1 MGKVE
6 RKEDESLLGFY
17 KRITDNRKEL
27 GLSYEEWG
35 ELIVGENRYS
45 SDNCRK
51 ALYLIK
57 PLLENLREEELNKLP
72 KNMMDEIKEE
82 LGELFIVKQ
91 EAKSKLNKLGRLK
104 RDFAKSVEISNDIK
118 ESLGEELKNISLFNF
133 ERIEGTSEYK
143 LIIQLSDLHIGYII
157 KNYKGN
163 TYNYEILRL
172 RLAEIIKEA
181 KKICDMYDITE
192 VIVVNT
198 GDVIEHVAMRE
209 TQQAFECEFNLSQQ
223 ILKAI
228 KTLYEFV
235 TTVSEFANVRFI
247 SVGGNHSRASGS
259 KNANIQGDNSNIV
272 ILGALQ
278 MLFAENER
286 VEVVEIDE
294 IDDSCEFEV
303 NGLKFLA
310 LHGDNRP
317 ADCKKLFDSEN
328 VDVILRGHFH
338 NFNVATQDNGGYVIT
353 CGSAFGYNPYSKK
366 SIGATAQASQTLIL
380 VGDKKIEFIKDLNL
394 HGIK

>member
-57 PLLENLREEELNKLP
+57 PLLENLCEEE
-72 KNMMDEIKEE
+72 
-82 LGELFIVKQ
+82 
-91 EAKSKLNKLGRLK
+91 LNKLGRLK

-163 TYNYEILRL
+163 TYNYEILRK
-172 RLAEIIKEA
+172 RLAEIIREA

>member
-1 MGKVE
+1 MREVK

-91 EAKSKLNKLGRLK
+91 EAKSKLSKLGRLK

-133 ERIEGTSEYK
+133 ERIEGNTEYK

-157 KNYKGN
+157 KNY
-163 TYNYEILRL
+163 
-172 RLAEIIKEA
+172 
-181 KKICDMYDITE
+181 
-192 VIVVNT
+192 
-198 GDVIEHVAMRE
+198 
-209 TQQAFECEFNLSQQ
+209 
-223 ILKAI
+223 
-228 KTLYEFV
+228 
-235 TTVSEFANVRFI
+235 
-247 SVGGNHSRASGS
+247 
-259 KNANIQGDNSNIV
+259 
-272 ILGALQ
+272 
-278 MLFAENER
+278 
-286 VEVVEIDE
+286 
-294 IDDSCEFEV
+294 
-303 NGLKFLA
+303 
-310 LHGDNRP
+310 
-317 ADCKKLFDSEN
+317 
-328 VDVILRGHFH
+328 
-338 NFNVATQDNGGYVIT
+338 
-353 CGSAFGYNPYSKK
+353 
-366 SIGATAQASQTLIL
+366 
-380 VGDKKIEFIKDLNL
+380 
-394 HGIK
+394 

>member
-1 MGKVE
+1 MAVYSMIYAEVKVGD
-6 RKEDESLLGFY
+6 KWF
-17 KRITDNRKEL
+17 
-27 GLSYEEWG
+27 
-35 ELIVGENRYS
+35 
-45 SDNCRK
+45 
-51 ALYLIK
+51 
-57 PLLENLREEELNKLP
+57 NLNP
-72 KNMMDEIKEE
+72 
-82 LGELFIVKQ
+82 
-91 EAKSKLNKLGRLK
+91 
-104 RDFAKSVEISNDIK
+104 
-118 ESLGEELKNISLFNF
+118 
-133 ERIEGTSEYK
+133 
-143 LIIQLSDLHIGYII
+143 II